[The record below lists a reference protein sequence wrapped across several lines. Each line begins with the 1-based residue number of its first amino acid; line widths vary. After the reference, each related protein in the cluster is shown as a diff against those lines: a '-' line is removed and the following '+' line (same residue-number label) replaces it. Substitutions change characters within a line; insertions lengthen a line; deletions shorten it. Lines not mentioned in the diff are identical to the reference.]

1 MFQWQNCTIGSKVTQ
16 KKKKKTV
23 AELNTAITNRQN
35 SLVYL
40 KIRFWRGERE
50 KEGGEKK
57 YRKKKKKLVTMDP
70 LKAAVAVGKT
80 GNGLKACF
88 PGASRSVWHSFH
100 SWRAWS
106 RLSKEPR
113 ARQTRQK
120 ERVKDSV
127 AVSVILSL
135 RHIHS
140 SRFSFY
146 IYVSTY
152 NKYIHIQLYIYIY
165 AVVRVLDAAAAV
177 LRPSLSCS
185 VLRFS
190 SARSIARCSTPTQV
204 YPPTHV
210 HDYARKIDQSAYSK
224 RLDAE

>member
-1 MFQWQNCTIGSKVTQ
+1 
-16 KKKKKTV
+16 
-23 AELNTAITNRQN
+23 
-35 SLVYL
+35 
-40 KIRFWRGERE
+40 
-50 KEGGEKK
+50 
-57 YRKKKKKLVTMDP
+57 MDP

-152 NKYIHIQLYIYIY
+152 NKYIHIQLYIYI
-165 AVVRVLDAAAAV
+165 
-177 LRPSLSCS
+177 CS
-185 VLRFS
+185 R
-190 SARSIARCSTPTQV
+190 ACARCSSSSVKAISLVQCPPLFERALDTPLF
-204 YPPTHV
+204 YTHTSV
-210 HDYARKIDQSAYSK
+210 STHTRARLRTEDRPERVLEASGCGVVGQNGAKISTVKNKVNSIDNLSFKASNNCS
-224 RLDAE
+224 

>member
-1 MFQWQNCTIGSKVTQ
+1 MTKLNNWVKSNAK

-40 KIRFWRGERE
+40 KIRFWRGEGK
-50 KEGGEKK
+50 KEGGKKK
-57 YRKKKKKLVTMDP
+57 YQKKKKLVNDGP
-70 LKAAVAVGKT
+70 VKGS
-80 GNGLKACF
+80 GCGRENGQRLKACF

-165 AVVRVLDAAAAV
+165 IYAVVRVLDAAAAV

-190 SARSIARCSTPTQV
+190 SARSIPRCSTPTQV